1 MRCRTNTPRE
11 HGHGRH
17 GHGRHEHAQHGH
29 DDQGHDRRHF
39 ARAARDGWDDGGGPD
54 HGRHGGRMRDGMR
67 HGGRRRVFD
76 HGDLRL
82 VVLQLIAEQP
92 RHGYEIIKAIEELVG
107 GAYSPSPGVVYP
119 TLTMLEELG
128 HVTVAEQ
135 DGKKLHTV
143 TTVGQDYLAG
153 NRQAVQALQARMA
166 QVAAAR
172 AEDPPPS
179 VIRATENL
187 RLALRLKLREGGMT
201 AEQAR
206 AIAAALD
213 AAANAVEQ
221 A

>member
-1 MRCRTNTPRE
+1 MFHRHPHHHHERRFARGDHH
-11 HGHGRH
+11 HGEERHGRH
-17 GHGRHEHAQHGH
+17 GR
-29 DDQGHDRRHF
+29 
-39 ARAARDGWDDGGGPD
+39 
-54 HGRHGGRMRDGMR
+54 GGRSAL
-67 HGGRRRVFD
+67 GRFFA

-82 VVLQLIAEQP
+82 VILNLIAEKP

-135 DGKKLHTV
+135 DGKKLHALTDA
-143 TTVGQDYLAG
+143 GQAFLAE
-153 NRQAVQALQARMA
+153 NRQAVEALQARMA
-166 QVAAAR
+166 QVAATR

-187 RLALRLKLREGGMT
+187 KLALRLKLQHGGMT

-206 AIAAALD
+206 TIAAALD
-213 AAANAVEQ
+213 AAATAVEQ

>member
-1 MRCRTNTPRE
+1 MRSRTNTQHDHDHDPQGRGH

-17 GHGRHEHAQHGH
+17 GHN
-29 DDQGHDRRHF
+29 RRHF
-39 ARAARDGWDDGGGPD
+39 ARVTRGGWDEGGHDHD
-54 HGRHGGRMRDGMR
+54 HGRHGGRMRDGTR
-67 HGGRRRVFD
+67 LGGRRGRVFD

-92 RHGYEIIKAIEELVG
+92 RHGYEIIKAIEERVG

-135 DGKKLHTV
+135 EGKKLHTL
-143 TTVGQDYLAG
+143 TTLGRDYLAE
-153 NRQAVQALQARMA
+153 NHQAVEALQARMA

-172 AEDPPPS
+172 ADDPPPS

-187 RLALRLKLREGGMT
+187 RLALRLKLREGGVT
-201 AEQAR
+201 PEQAR

-213 AAANAVEQ
+213 AAATAVEE